1 MLKTNYFENNWIDL
15 EINKRAFRLKSNKF
29 KWIVIDLDCG
39 QRPYEKDI
47 LEVVDKYMGIDLS
60 EPLRNIKVV
69 PDLNNPFLIVAGL
82 ALSLHYF
89 AWVVMS

>member
-1 MLKTNYFENNWIDL
+1 MHKTNYLENNWIDL
-15 EINKRAFRLKSNKF
+15 EINKRAFKLKSKKF
-29 KWIVIDLDCG
+29 EEIDIDLVCG
-39 QRPYEKDI
+39 RRPYEKDI

-69 PDLNNPFLIVAGL
+69 PDFNNLFLIVAGL
-82 ALSLHYF
+82 ALSLPYF

>member
-1 MLKTNYFENNWIDL
+1 MGNNWIAL
-15 EINKRAFRLKSNKF
+15 KINKRAFKLKSKKF
-29 KWIVIDLDCG
+29 KGIIIDLGCFH
-39 QRPYEKDI
+39 RPYEKDI
-47 LEVVDKYMGIDLS
+47 LEVADKHMGIDWS

-69 PDLNNPFLIVAGL
+69 PDLNNLFLIVAGL